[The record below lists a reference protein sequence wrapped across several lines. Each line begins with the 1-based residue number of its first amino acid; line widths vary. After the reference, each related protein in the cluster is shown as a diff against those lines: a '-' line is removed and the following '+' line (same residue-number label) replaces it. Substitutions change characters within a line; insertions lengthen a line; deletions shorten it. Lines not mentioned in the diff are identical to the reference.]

1 MQQSSKKRGH
11 KFVSEIY
18 TVITFVTIIY
28 THTHIHTYIYIY
40 IYEHILK
47 IRVLPHVSSP
57 HDTNIKYHE
66 HESEETP
73 ATLEPG
79 SQQ

>member
-28 THTHIHTYIYIY
+28 TRTHTHTYIYIY
-40 IYEHILK
+40 MN
-47 IRVLPHVSSP
+47 
-57 HDTNIKYHE
+57 TF
-66 HESEETP
+66 
-73 ATLEPG
+73 
-79 SQQ
+79 